1 MPENCNDSLKQ
12 QTSCIYN
19 STISI
24 QYTEASSTDNSSCR
38 FEADVPFCQV
48 VLNKRNSFQNPLVA
62 DANKYV
68 KSQTHENK
76 NDLTSQF
83 STLLSLE
90 VISQTESQAPDGFFK
105 IGKQVLPLY
114 VLYLI
119 STKRRIRVFS
129 C

>member
-1 MPENCNDSLKQ
+1 MGEIEDQ
-12 QTSCIYN
+12 QRHSRCLRIIVKCQFEAANILYYL
-19 STISI
+19 SIILISV
-24 QYTEASSTDNSSCR
+24 YTEASSTDDSSCR

-83 STLLSLE
+83 
-90 VISQTESQAPDGFFK
+90 
-105 IGKQVLPLY
+105 
-114 VLYLI
+114 
-119 STKRRIRVFS
+119 
-129 C
+129 